1 VVSVVLFTRCLP
13 NRLTDPLIAAGF
25 HVWEALA
32 LSEVTFLCETED
44 IRMVIITSDVDEER
58 CRILQQRLPTMV
70 LKPEATASDVIAAL
84 WDLFPNNSAA
94 IQ

>member
-1 VVSVVLFTRCLP
+1 MVSIVLFTRCIP
-13 NRLTDPLIAAGF
+13 NPLTDPLIAVGF

-44 IRMVIITSDVDEER
+44 IRMVIITSDVGEER
-58 CRILQQRLPTMV
+58 CRFLQQRLPTMV
-70 LKPEATASDVIAAL
+70 LKPEAKASDVITAL
-84 WDLFPNNSAA
+84 WELFPTNTAS

>member
-1 VVSVVLFTRCLP
+1 
-13 NRLTDPLIAAGF
+13 
-25 HVWEALA
+25 
-32 LSEVTFLCETED
+32 
-44 IRMVIITSDVDEER
+44 MVIITSDVDEER

>member
-1 VVSVVLFTRCLP
+1 
-13 NRLTDPLIAAGF
+13 LTDPLIAVGF

-44 IRMVIITSDVDEER
+44 VRLVIITSDVDEER
-58 CRILQQRLPTMV
+58 CRILQQQLPTMV
-70 LKPEATASDVIAAL
+70 LRPEAKASDVIAEL
-84 WDLFPNNSAA
+84 WNLFPTNTAS

>member
-1 VVSVVLFTRCLP
+1 MVPIVLFTRRIP
-13 NRLTDPLIAAGF
+13 NPLTDPLIAAGF

-44 IRMVIITSDVDEER
+44 IRLVIITSDVDEER
-58 CRILQQRLPTMV
+58 CRFLQQRLPTMV
-70 LKPEATASDVIAAL
+70 LKPEAKASDVIAGL
-84 WDLFPNNSAA
+84 WNLFLTNTAS